1 MSVCHSFV
9 SLVQSLVNIH
19 VYTQWYLSLYTFI
32 LYPSS
37 FVNHHT
43 YMIIR
48 DTPPIAQQSI
58 PPGPQLWTAERKT
71 NELGDR
77 DVACSSLHNWKIICT
92 CDCLTFFARK
102 TSIHACFTWF
112 NDHSGK
118 QLSDF
123 KVTDWRTSA
132 HIRIYV
138 LCSKGPK
145 KMESSCFCS
154 FDEDDDDDK
163 DDEDEDEDDDG
174 EEDEDDEDVENY
186 ADRGGGDDD
195 ALSCLFGCVLGLL
208 KNKHSNEKSLLY
220 ALPSWKGKV
229 RVDGSCCCHTI
240 RSQDIPRWR
249 SRWTFIL
256 CLYNWNTIYTYIYI
270 MYIYILLFL
279 VTFHVF
285 AGGYHH
291 SFSCFSFPVSVAF
304 PIFYS
309 VNIPTTPLLFP
320 DDRYSPMIAAIVGW
334 IAAILLDFWRL
345 HGRTDL
351 HLLKVN

>member
-43 YMIIR
+43 YMIIQ

-145 KMESSCFCS
+145 KMEPSCFCS

-163 DDEDEDEDDDG
+163 DDEDDEDEDDDG

-240 RSQDIPRWR
+240 RTQDIPRWR

-270 MYIYILLFL
+270 LCIYIYTSILSDFPRFCWWLPPFLLVFLFPGVCRLPYLLFGEYPHY
-279 VTFHVF
+279 TFV
-285 AGGYHH
+285 
-291 SFSCFSFPVSVAF
+291 
-304 PIFYS
+304 
-309 VNIPTTPLLFP
+309 IPRWSLFT
-320 DDRYSPMIAAIVGW
+320 DDRRHCRMDCGHPLGFLASS
-334 IAAILLDFWRL
+334 R
-345 HGRTDL
+345 
-351 HLLKVN
+351 